1 MLKSKSKI
9 HQYLI
14 IALLALFAL
23 GQVAS
28 IVHGFSHHLDG
39 KIIKKIVLDKSSKK
53 EQKHNIIDCTLCS
66 AFSFSTNGMLFNL
79 ASFSL
84 LCFLIL
90 TIFLVENNQKLLAFK
105 ASNPSRAPPY
115 FS

>member
-1 MLKSKSKI
+1 MR
-9 HQYLI
+9 
-14 IALLALFAL
+14 L
-23 GQVAS
+23 GITFLV
-28 IVHGFSHHLDG
+28 

-53 EQKHNIIDCTLCS
+53 EQKHNILDCVLCS